1 MRISGRWAP
10 IALLAALA
18 VLPQAALAQRSPDA
32 RPDRAQ
38 LEQRIRAQM
47 GRMMQERLG
56 LDEEEAA
63 DLSEVVQ
70 AFEARRRDLA
80 RREFETRRRV
90 EELVRD
96 GGQDRA
102 ARELLE
108 AQSELRLEEARLFAE
123 EQEALLEVLTPA
135 QVLQL
140 QDLRQ
145 DLGRR
150 IRALRGGPRDRGG
163 NGLGPRGPGP
173 SPDGRSGARAVPGSH
188 QPL

>member
-1 MRISGRWAP
+1 LSVLAVVV
-10 IALLAALA
+10 ALAAL
-18 VLPQAALAQRSPDA
+18 PQSALGQRSPDA
-32 RPDRAQ
+32 RPDRAEI
-38 LEQRIRAQM
+38 EQRIRAQM

-63 DLSEVVQ
+63 HLSEVVQ
-70 AFEARRRDLA
+70 AFEGRRRDLA
-80 RREFETRRRV
+80 RREFETRRQV
-90 EELVRD
+90 EDLVRN
-96 GGQDRA
+96 GGQDRV

-135 QVLQL
+135 QVLEL

-150 IRALRGGPRDRGG
+150 IRALRGGTRDRGPD
-163 NGLGPRGPGP
+163 GPGTRGPGP
-173 SPDGRSGARAVPGSH
+173 SPDGRSGARATPGAH